1 MGNRTRISVALA
13 AVLGLAGCLVS
24 PNPFYDNGDI
34 VTDENLV
41 GTYVDRQEDVYWK
54 AMPSPAQARRYEVL
68 FADHGAISHFLGTLF
83 KIGNG
88 TYLDLKAIGAVAVYT
103 GPVPST
109 SMPSMSQR
117 IDQLLGDGTQHLVV
131 RIAASKGDATYWMAA
146 PDIFKR
152 LPKEELGPHPPT
164 TVGGRASLDR
174 PTKDLRALLRNYGLG
189 DILFTEKKILH
200 RFTPHPADPPRAD
213 GS

>member
-1 MGNRTRISVALA
+1 MANQTRITAALA
-13 AVLGLAGCLVS
+13 AIVGLAGCLVS

-34 VTDENLV
+34 VTDDNLV
-41 GTYVDRQEDVYWK
+41 GTYVDHQEDVYWK
-54 AMPSPAQARRYEVL
+54 AIPSPAQAGRYEVL
-68 FADHGAISHFLGTLF
+68 LADHGAISHFLGTLF

-146 PDIFKR
+146 PDILKR
-152 LPKEELGPHPPT
+152 LPKEELGAHPPPAF
-164 TVGGRASLDR
+164 GSRASLDR
-174 PTKDLRALLRNYGLG
+174 PTKDLRALLRNYGMG

-200 RFTPHPADPPRAD
+200 RFAPHPPEAPRAD